1 MRLLIQLIHGSEVL
15 PKIRK
20 FRLSEIIAQ
29 VSSFIFNV
37 LNMVRRL
44 HSANVMALKIVKQSD
59 GARTVF
65 KLSGRIRSGDIEG
78 LRGQMDGHAGGIALD
93 LEEVTLVDVD
103 VVRFFGIC
111 EAKGV
116 ELVRCSPYI
125 REWVFREQAAAD
137 ETKS

>member
-1 MRLLIQLIHGSEVL
+1 MSLLIQLNHGSEVL

-44 HSANVMALKIVKQSD
+44 HSGNAMALKIVKKSD

-78 LRGQMDGHAGGIALD
+78 LRGQMDAHAGGIALD
-93 LEEVTLVDVD
+93 LEEVTLVDVE
-103 VVRFFGIC
+103 VVRFLGMC
-111 EAKGV
+111 ERKGV

-125 REWVFREQAAAD
+125 REWVFREQAADD
-137 ETKS
+137 EI

>member
-1 MRLLIQLIHGSEVL
+1 
-15 PKIRK
+15 
-20 FRLSEIIAQ
+20 
-29 VSSFIFNV
+29 
-37 LNMVRRL
+37 MVRQVHPGNTMTLR
-44 HSANVMALKIVKQSD
+44 IVKRSD

-78 LRGQMDGHAGGIALD
+78 LRGQMDGHPGGIALD

-103 VVRFFGIC
+103 VVRFLGMC

-125 REWVFREQAAAD
+125 REWVFREQAADD
-137 ETKS
+137 EI

>member
-1 MRLLIQLIHGSEVL
+1 MSLLIQLNHGSEVL

-20 FRLSEIIAQ
+20 FRFSEIIAQ

-44 HSANVMALKIVKQSD
+44 HSGNAMALKIVKQSD

-78 LRGQMDGHAGGIALD
+78 LREQMDGHTGGITLD
-93 LEEVTLVDVD
+93 LEEVTLVDVE
-103 VVRFFGIC
+103 VVRFLGMC

-116 ELVRCSPYI
+116 ELVHCSPYI
-125 REWVFREQAAAD
+125 REWIRREQADD
-137 ETKS
+137 EN

>member
-1 MRLLIQLIHGSEVL
+1 MSLLIQVIHSSEVL
-15 PKIRK
+15 PKIRT
-20 FRLSEIIAQ
+20 FRLSEIIVQ
-29 VSSFIFNV
+29 VNSFIFSV
-37 LNMVRRL
+37 LRVDRRV
-44 HSANVMALKIVKQSD
+44 HSGNAMALSIVKRSD

-78 LRGQMDGHAGGIALD
+78 LRGQMDGHAGRIALD
-93 LEEVTLVDVD
+93 LEEVTLVDVE

-125 REWVFREQAAAD
+125 REWVLREQAAAD